1 MRHDEQPRTYGV
13 TKQCVAG
20 ICFAYLSLASLAAVF
35 FSGDPRGVQQMI
47 VQNLPAASWASA
59 AIYVLVAASCL
70 CTMPVFI
77 ATTAE
82 LLESG
87 CGETGKR

>member
-1 MRHDEQPRTYGV
+1 M
-13 TKQCVAG
+13 TKQCVVG

-35 FSGDPRGVQQMI
+35 FSADPRGVQQII
-47 VQNLPAASWASA
+47 VQNLPASSWAA
-59 AIYVLVAASCL
+59 ALIYVLVAASCL

-77 ATTAE
+77 STTAE

-87 CGETGKR
+87 CVETGKR